1 MSVVPLTPEQRVLRA
16 RIAAH
21 TRWANEDAVGRRANA
36 ERARAG
42 FDRRF
47 LDQVDPNRVLPEAE
61 RQRRAESAMRAY
73 MARLALK
80 SSKARAA
87 RKRDAAA

>member
-1 MSVVPLTPEQRVLRA
+1 MRA

-21 TRWANEDAVGRRANA
+21 TRWANEDPGGRRANA
-36 ERARAG
+36 QRARAG
-42 FDRRF
+42 FERRF

-61 RQRRAESAMRAY
+61 RKRRANSAMRAY
-73 MARLALK
+73 MAQLALK

-87 RKRDAAA
+87 RKRGTVA

>member
-1 MSVVPLTPEQRVLRA
+1 MHLTPEQRVLRA

-21 TRWANEDAVGRRANA
+21 TRWANEDAAGRLANA
-36 ERARAG
+36 QRAREG
-42 FDRRF
+42 FGRRF

-73 MARLALK
+73 MAQLALK
-80 SSKARAA
+80 SSKARGA
-87 RKRDAAA
+87 RKRRSAV